1 MGRGD
6 IGRRIDELAQDRALR
21 EAGAHAAAEQKDKA
35 ALQELFDKVLRGKF
49 SLIPQGT
56 RFPGEWPG
64 VDSVLVIPPR
74 GQIKQVY
81 IVVNYRKGEKF
92 ANDTFT
98 LSTDGNLTGGG
109 KALREIPGLTTEAL
123 MLETLSNLEKIDLGK
138 WIEVDGE
145 IFPPEATERGEGAPR
160 GPAQELPSTLD
171 ADRLGELIS
180 REDVLFGF
188 TSKQSG
194 GFQGYH
200 VFVFDSEAGSFL
212 VAEHPKK
219 GNAAY
224 LIDIPKIELG
234 EEKLTRER
242 MAELARSEAVQSAL
256 SVSRAEQRR
265 RGSSFVIHGKD
276 WETKRRALIE
286 ERLNKKDSGPMPE
299 QEAAE

>member
-1 MGRGD
+1 MSE
-6 IGRRIDELAQDRALR
+6 ISKLMERAR
-21 EAGAHAAAEQKDKA
+21 VAKEEADKAEGQAAEQKDKK

-74 GQIKQVY
+74 GKVESVF
-81 IVVNYRKGEKF
+81 IVVNYKTKSGSS

-98 LSTDGNLTGGG
+98 LSSNGGLVGGG
-109 KALREIPGLTTEAL
+109 KALRDIPGLTPEAL
-123 MLETLSNLEKIDLGK
+123 MLETLSNLEKVDLDK

-145 IFPPEATERGEGAPR
+145 IFPPEVTERSEGAPR
-160 GPAQELPSTLD
+160 APAQEQPPTLD

-200 VFVFDSEAGSFL
+200 VFVFDTEVGSFL

-224 LIDIPKIELG
+224 IIDIPKIDLG
-234 EEKLTRER
+234 DEQLTRDR
-242 MAELARSEAVQSAL
+242 MTELARSEAIAGAL
-256 SVSRAEQRR
+256 NVSRAEQRR

-276 WETKRRALIE
+276 WETKRRGLIE
-286 ERLNKKDSGPMPE
+286 ERLNKKSSGPMPE

>member
-1 MGRGD
+1 MSEIGD
-6 IGRRIDELAQDRALR
+6 LMERAR
-21 EAGAHAAAEQKDKA
+21 AAKEDADKAKGQVTEQKDKQ

-74 GQIKQVY
+74 AQVKQVF

-98 LSTDGNLTGGG
+98 LSPEGNLTGGG
-109 KALREIPGLTTEAL
+109 KALKDIPGLTAEAL

-145 IFPPEATERGEGAPR
+145 IFPPEQTERGEGAPR
-160 GPAQELPSTLD
+160 ASAQELPPTLN

-180 REDVLFGF
+180 RSDVLFGF

-224 LIDIPKIELG
+224 IIDIPKIDLG
-234 EEKLTRER
+234 DEHLTHDR
-242 MAELARSEAVQSAL
+242 MTELARSGEIQDAL
-256 SVSRAEQRR
+256 AVSRAEQRR
-265 RGSSFVIHGKD
+265 RGSSFVIHIND
-276 WETKRRALIE
+276 WESKRLALIE
-286 ERLNKKDSGPMPE
+286 ERLNKKSSGPMPE